1 MFSLKVIWN
10 PLEGIDL
17 GFFTIHFYS
26 LSYVIAFVLG
36 WYIIKPIFKRDGV
49 GMDKLDPLFM
59 YTVIGCLA
67 GARIGHYLFYE
78 TEVLLSDPLHVLL
91 PFKIS
96 PFEWTGF
103 AGMASHGAALGI
115 IIAMFFYSRKHL
127 KKHMFWVLDRIVI
140 PTAIGGT
147 FVRLGNLFNSEING
161 KESGDFFAG
170 FKFVRDTSDP
180 YVAAALQKTGAT
192 NSDKAIDSLVNN
204 PQLADALASIP
215 FKHPAQLY
223 EAICYVGVFIIL
235 YLIYWKTEKRHKLG
249 YILGLFFVLL
259 FTVRFFI
266 EFIKAPQTATDSFE
280 LIGMHFNTGQLLSIP
295 FIIAGLFLMFSPE
308 GLFKNP
314 KVEPDA

>member
-1 MFSLKVIWN
+1 MYSLKVVWN

-36 WYIIKPIFKRDGV
+36 WYIIKPIFKRDKMGL
-49 GMDKLDPLFM
+49 DKLDPLFM
-59 YTVIGCLA
+59 YTVIGCLV

-78 TEVLLSDPLHVLL
+78 TSVLFSDPLHVLL
-91 PFKIS
+91 PFQLD
-96 PFEWTGF
+96 PFKWTGF

-127 KKHMFWVLDRIVI
+127 KKHMFWILDRIVI

-161 KESGDFFAG
+161 KESGDFWAG

-180 YVAAALQKTGAT
+180 HVAAALQKTGYT
-192 NSDKAIDSLVNN
+192 DPDQAIETIVNN
-204 PQLADALASIP
+204 PQFTEVLESIP

-223 EAICYVGVFIIL
+223 EAICYIGVFIIL
-235 YLIYWKTEKRHKLG
+235 YLVYWKTEKRHKLG
-249 YILGLFFVLL
+249 YLLGLFFVLL

-266 EFIKAPQTATDSFE
+266 EFIKASQTSADQE
-280 LIGMHFNTGQLLSIP
+280 LLLEYGLNTGQLLSIP
-295 FIIAGLFLMFSPE
+295 FILIGLFLMFSPK

-314 KVEPDA
+314 KVETGA